1 MIKHSQGQLAES
13 TKKFLNHSIKE
24 DWIDDQRAIEMRELV
39 RQILRD
45 ADQKNFCHDNPTH
58 WSCTETEDDDPDDL
72 IKIED
77 PIIYEP
83 IKDPG
88 DLDLGGTSEEDEGT
102 GIDILDRLIDWY
114 TDSGLSP
121 LVGPEGTDLLGGQ
134 ITIPW

>member
-39 RQILRD
+39 KQILRD

-83 IKDPG
+83 KYYD
-88 DLDLGGTSEEDEGT
+88 DLDLGGTSEEEEGT
-102 GIDILDRLIDWY
+102 GIDLLDTIIDWWG
-114 TDSGLSP
+114 DSGLY
-121 LVGPEGTDLLGGQ
+121 VQTGPEGSGLLGGG
-134 ITIPW
+134 ITIPF